1 MQETEAIEYQ
11 YRGLIADGHID
22 MAYNAVALHR
32 MLTLPVEDIRRA
44 ERANPPIDRNAGTC
58 TVSIPELLS
67 GHIAVIGGSVFVEP
81 AIKSRPSLLPVY
93 KTPDEA
99 RYLAI
104 KQLDYY
110 NRIEDE
116 QDNVRLLRNV
126 GDLDDVLHAWEHNT
140 PELGVFVIMEGAEPI
155 ESPDT
160 LEWWLE
166 RGVRGVGLTWSL
178 GTRYAG
184 GNAAPGPLTDD
195 GVALLNAMAD
205 YQMLLDI
212 SHMWI
217 DAAHQA
223 LDRYPGMVVATHA
236 NPRRFAD
243 SPRQIPDEI
252 IRLIAERDGVVGIVA
267 YAPMLNV
274 MWRVSDPA
282 IPLSKLVDAIDY
294 ICQLTGRAE
303 NVAIGSDLDGGFG
316 REYVPAGLDSVADL
330 RKIGTQLK
338 IRGYADSDIEAILYK
353 NWVRIMRGVLEGVS

>member
-1 MQETEAIEYQ
+1 MEETEPIDYQ
-11 YRGLIADGHID
+11 YEGLIVDGHID

-32 MLTLPVEDIRRA
+32 TLTLPVADIRRA
-44 ERANPPIDRNAGTC
+44 ETIHPPLDKNAGTC
-58 TVSIPELLS
+58 TVSIPALLS
-67 GHIAVIGGSVFVEP
+67 GRIAVIGGSIFVEP

-99 RYLAI
+99 RILAI

-110 NRIEDE
+110 NRLDDE
-116 QDNVRLLRNV
+116 QENVRLLRGV
-126 GDLDDVLHAWEHNT
+126 VDLDDVLYAWERGA
-140 PELGVFVIMEGAEPI
+140 PELGIFVIMEGAEPI

-184 GNAAPGPLTDD
+184 GNAAPGPLSDD

-205 YQMLLDI
+205 YGMLLDI

-243 SPRQIPDEI
+243 SPRQIPDDI

-267 YAPMLNV
+267 YAPMLNAS
-274 MWRVSDPA
+274 WRVSDPA
-282 IPLSKLVDAIDY
+282 IPLSRLVNAIDY
-294 ICQLTGRAE
+294 VCQLTGRVD

-316 REYVPAGLDSVADL
+316 RESVPAGLDSVADL
-330 RKIGTQLK
+330 HAIGTQLK
-338 IRGYADSDIEAILYK
+338 IRGYAESDIEAILYK
-353 NWVRIMRGVLEGVS
+353 NWVRIMRGVLEAMS